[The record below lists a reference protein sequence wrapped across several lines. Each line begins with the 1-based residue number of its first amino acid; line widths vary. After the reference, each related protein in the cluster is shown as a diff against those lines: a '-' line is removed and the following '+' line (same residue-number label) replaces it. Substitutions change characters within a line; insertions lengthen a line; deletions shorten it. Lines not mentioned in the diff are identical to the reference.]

1 MNWKVA
7 LPDWVFNRIILVAY
21 LYPPP
26 IDKFRKY
33 VDYELDMK
41 AASVLNAAVKAYLE
55 KGTAPPAAIAT
66 VVLNVADDLAAHRTP
81 TLRTGDY
88 IALQMHVRGE
98 AK

>member
-1 MNWKVA
+1 MEYKIA

-33 VDYELDMK
+33 VDQELDMK
-41 AASVLNAAVKAYLE
+41 TASVLNAAVKAYLE

-66 VVLNVADDLAAHRTP
+66 TVMNVADDLAANRAP

-88 IALQMHVRGE
+88 IALQMHVRGQ
-98 AK
+98 

>member
-1 MNWKVA
+1 MAYKVA

-33 VDYELDMK
+33 VEQELDMK
-41 AASVLNAAVKAYLE
+41 TASVLNAAVKAYME

-66 VVLNVADDLAAHRTP
+66 VVMNVADDLAANRAP

-88 IALQMHVRGE
+88 IALQMHVRG
-98 AK
+98 